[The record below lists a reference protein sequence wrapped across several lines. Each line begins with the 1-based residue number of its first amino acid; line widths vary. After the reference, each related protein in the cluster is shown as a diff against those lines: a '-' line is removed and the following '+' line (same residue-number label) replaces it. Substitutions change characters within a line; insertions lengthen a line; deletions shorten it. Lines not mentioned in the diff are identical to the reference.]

1 MEPLLYIG
9 AALIGV
15 AIFISIIV
23 SINKNNPLA

>member
-15 AIFISIIV
+15 AIFIAIIV